1 MKPRRQSPPKEE
13 RADRGNSAE
22 LLTEV
27 AEAARLSEGPEGVRW
42 VLRAVFRG
50 GPIPIRD
57 LAQQVGLPVPVI
69 AAVRGELEKRGMLER
84 RGGVALSA
92 KGDQVVREVL
102 GFSCRRQFARA
113 AFPSLPVELQGALDR
128 LRTICDGRPDV
139 DVTLDQSHATAETV
153 LGRALYVYEHGG
165 LEARDI
171 LVLGDD
177 DLTSVGLGVLSQWL
191 ETQPARMRVLECD
204 PRLVAYIEE
213 VAGAEGLPLEV
224 VQCDFRDGLPPGQV
238 GRCDVFF
245 TDPPYTLEG
254 LNLFVSRGV
263 EALRPQVGK
272 QGYICF
278 GQRAPDETAEVF
290 RALVDMGLSP
300 VEILPGFNR
309 YVGAQVLAGVS
320 QMIRTIS
327 TSRLRPRVQGAYA
340 GPLYTAD
347 LKRSRQRHG
356 R

>member
-1 MKPRRQSPPKEE
+1 
-13 RADRGNSAE
+13 
-22 LLTEV
+22 
-27 AEAARLSEGPEGVRW
+27 
-42 VLRAVFRG
+42 VFRG

-57 LAQQVGLPVPVI
+57 LAQQVGLPIPVI
-69 AAVRGELEKRGMLER
+69 AAIRGELEKRGMLER

-92 KGDQVVREVL
+92 KGDRVVREAL
-102 GFSCRRQFARA
+102 GFSCRRQFGRA
-113 AFPSLPVELQGALDR
+113 AFPPFPAEAQGALDR
-128 LRTICDGRPDV
+128 LSTICDGRPDV
-139 DVTLDQSHATAETV
+139 DVTLDQSHATPETV
-153 LGRALYVYEHGG
+153 LERALYVYEHDG

-177 DLTSVGLGVLSQWL
+177 DLTSVGLGILSQWL
-191 ETQPARMRVLECD
+191 ETQPACIRVLDCD

-213 VAGAEGLPLEV
+213 VAAAEDLPIEAV
-224 VQCDFRDGLPPGQV
+224 RCDFRDGLPADEA
-238 GRCDVFF
+238 GRYEVFF

-278 GQRAPDETAEVF
+278 GQRAPDETAEVI
-290 RALVDMGLSP
+290 RGLVDMGLSP

-327 TSRLRPRVQGAYA
+327 TSHLRPTVRGEYA
-340 GPLYTAD
+340 GPLYTAE
-347 LKRSRQRHG
+347 LKRSRQTDG